1 MEGLKE
7 AVQARSHAMQLK
19 EKGKGATGH
28 AVLEKQLTWN
38 RLRRIKK
45 KVTESLL

>member
-28 AVLEKQLTWN
+28 AVLEGQLTW
-38 RLRRIKK
+38 K
-45 KVTESLL
+45 